1 MVAVVMWAST
11 DAFLWLLDCNAIQ
24 SRRLEAYNPNT
35 RFIAKVAFP
44 AVHSH
49 QGSSLY
55 TSGEPRSRFL
65 GLRFGLGDEDAAL
78 LILVTRRYRSDCGSG
93 DRLQSGNSVSV
104 SQSCNVRN
112 GVIADAAVSS
122 FVASTRSSI

>member
-1 MVAVVMWAST
+1 MMMNS
-11 DAFLWLLDCNAIQ
+11 DAFLWLLGSCAIHAR
-24 SRRLEAYNPNT
+24 SNVAYNPNT

-44 AVHSH
+44 AVHTH

-93 DRLQSGNSVSV
+93 DRLQSGNSDSV
-104 SQSCNVRN
+104 SQCCNERN
-112 GVIADAAVSS
+112 GVIADAAYPALL
-122 FVASTRSSI
+122 ASACLDS